1 MNYSFSLSSKSA
13 PSGASMKM
21 KVELELQQRKKK
33 VNPPKVN
40 YANKPE
46 DVKIQR
52 ATEINVKSLE
62 NLVEYIEGPSSK
74 AVVEQKKADEAA
86 AKKQQK
92 KAKQIELKIRRQ
104 IDLHIEQLAKLNGDI
119 QEVVIDAKQVQNQLS
134 QLKAGKGKHKELK
147 KVKLVEEKL
156 SELNSRRLR
165 LENDAKG
172 ICSDIKILNPNVDII
187 RECCEMRTI
196 SGLLN
201 PPSLTQI
208 PAPYVQ
214 QQQQQPRPSVTI
226 SNARPIPVRIP
237 PSQNQSQ
244 SSEEDP
250 AKRMV
255 TIRRINLP
263 HAEPQVTVTAKGTT
277 PDMDQLLYTFVNG
290 QLVPASSLSPS
301 AFQNGSIQLFMSSN
315 GQKKL
320 VVENRMQQQQ
330 QPQQRISKMSEAPS
344 PVTITQHQLQ
354 TTDKNKK
361 KQPTSIPVAPVVEKT
376 VEKSKKSLKKADKKK
391 DETPIVNKKESKKLE
406 PSKAQEAEKKLD
418 QNKSEASH
426 ADKKKK
432 VKKAYIDPEFA
443 SNPFKLLDDEQHSD
457 SEDEI
462 SLASSDLNEPIKRME
477 DFSSKTT
484 NLKKV
489 KEDKKAAKKQANAQI
504 VQQSSK
510 ADKNVQKKPTQP
522 ATAKVNISGRHGS
535 ISSVM
540 SSK

>member
-1 MNYSFSLSSKSA
+1 
-13 PSGASMKM
+13 MKM

-46 DVKIQR
+46 EVKIQR

-86 AKKQQK
+86 AKKQLK
-92 KAKQIELKIRRQ
+92 KAKQLELKIRRQ
-104 IDLHIEQLAKLNGDI
+104 IDLHIEQLAKLNGDL

-134 QLKAGKGKHKELK
+134 QLKAGKGKNKELK
-147 KVKLVEEKL
+147 KVKVAEEKL

-172 ICSDIKILNPNVDII
+172 ICSDIKILNPNVDLI

-201 PPSLTQI
+201 PSLTQI
-208 PAPYVQ
+208 PAPYAQ
-214 QQQQQPRPSVTI
+214 QQQHQPRPPVAINNT
-226 SNARPIPVRIP
+226 RPVPVRIP
-237 PSQNQSQ
+237 PSQNQQ
-244 SSEEDP
+244 KPSEEDP

-330 QPQQRISKMSEAPS
+330 QQPQQRISKMNEAPS
-344 PVTITQHQLQ
+344 PITIMQHQQQ

-361 KQPTSIPVAPVVEKT
+361 KQPTPVAPVVEKT
-376 VEKSKKSLKKADKKK
+376 AEKSKKSLKKSDKKK
-391 DETPIVNKKESKKLE
+391 EETPIANKKESKKLE
-406 PSKAQEAEKKLD
+406 LSKAQETEKKLD
-418 QNKSEASH
+418 IKLPEQNKSEASH
-426 ADKKKK
+426 VDKKKK
-432 VKKAYIDPEFA
+432 KKVFIDPEFA

-457 SEDEI
+457 SEDEV
-462 SLASSDLNEPIKRME
+462 SVASSDLNEPIKRME

-484 NLKKV
+484 NAKKG
-489 KEDKKAAKKQANAQI
+489 KEDKKAAKKQANVQI

-522 ATAKVNISGRHGS
+522 ATAKVNISGRQGS

-540 SSK
+540 NSK